1 MRLAA
6 TDGIRE
12 ESAFNMSAQ
21 LAQWAAWRRR
31 SAERKPSPPAAN
43 GRAAA
48 ALAEVIDCGRVDVEK
63 LTHATPHTGIMFAS
77 ELT

>member
-1 MRLAA
+1 MLGVASPASKAAMKLAA

-43 GRAAA
+43 GRVAA
-48 ALAEVIDCGRVDVEK
+48 ALAESSTVAGLMWR
-63 LTHATPHTGIMFAS
+63 S
-77 ELT
+77 